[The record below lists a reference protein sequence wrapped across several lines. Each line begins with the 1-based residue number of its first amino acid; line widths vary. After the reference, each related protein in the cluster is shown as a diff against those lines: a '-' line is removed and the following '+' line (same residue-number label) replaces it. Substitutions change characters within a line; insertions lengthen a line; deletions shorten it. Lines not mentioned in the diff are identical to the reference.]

1 MANESNTKKV
11 LKKATFGFVLL
22 PAALFVF
29 IVAIGLICSL
39 PKHYARTYGFVS
51 EITTYHNQKGE
62 TKHRVYVTYEVD
74 DEVYQHVYI
83 NEYSSSWHSGKDLTI
98 LYSKDN
104 PKDIATNVREIISF
118 VMFGFGGVLLI
129 VGAADFIFVFAVIKD
144 REPVDTILESKSAEE
159 APPEQEFLDLSE
171 NDNKKKKRKKD
182 DTGLVDDPFGK

>member
-1 MANESNTKKV
+1 MAIESNTRKM

-22 PAALFVF
+22 PAAIFVF

-39 PKHYARTYGFVS
+39 PKHYARTYGFIS

-83 NEYSSSWHSGKDLTI
+83 NEYGSGWHTGKDLTI

-144 REPVDTILESKSAEE
+144 REPVDTIMESRAEDKTP
-159 APPEQEFLDLSE
+159 AEQVVLDLSE
-171 NDNKKKKRKKD
+171 NDKKKKKRKKD
-182 DTGLVDDPFGK
+182 DGLVEDPFGK